1 LVQFGARYYNPS
13 VGLFTQEDP
22 SGQTEGYLY
31 VGDNPVNGTDATG
44 MSGNPVDVDCS
55 GGGTAASCAGA
66 EAIAEQVTAEEC
78 ANSGACAYNG
88 VSGDTFCGIAGGV
101 ALGVAFIPGVNGVAA
116 ASAGVPCG
124 VYELVKALFSL

>member
-1 LVQFGARYYNPS
+1 
-13 VGLFTQEDP
+13 
-22 SGQTEGYLY
+22 
-31 VGDNPVNGTDATG
+31 VNGTDATG